1 MVDLMGTMK
10 RSLLVLFVIILV
22 LGAYAASPYLGLRR
36 IMSAVQARYAAA
48 LSDSVDFD
56 RLRQSLTGQV
66 IERYL
71 QLTGRTARL
80 GQIGNIFAV
89 AIGTS
94 IADPIVAQILNPE
107 GLINLLEKG
116 GVISGSSQQIAFQ
129 FGPFSNPSIGSVWDA
144 VSNSDY
150 GLGRFFISLPTSVPP
165 RDQFRLELQLLQWQW
180 KLTSI
185 SLPEQLRTQLATELA
200 KQIP

>member
-1 MVDLMGTMK
+1 MIDLMAPMK
-10 RSLLVLFVIILV
+10 RSFLVLFAIILV
-22 LGAYAASPYLGLRR
+22 LGTYAASPYLALRR
-36 IMSAVQARYAAA
+36 IISAVHARDALA

-80 GQIGNIFAV
+80 GQIGSIFAV

-107 GLINLLEKG
+107 GLIDLLDK
-116 GVISGSSQQIAFQ
+116 
-129 FGPFSNPSIGSVWDA
+129 
-144 VSNSDY
+144 
-150 GLGRFFISLPTSVPP
+150 
-165 RDQFRLELQLLQWQW
+165 
-180 KLTSI
+180 
-185 SLPEQLRTQLATELA
+185 
-200 KQIP
+200 